1 MIYLDNHATTQC
13 DRRVAK
19 AIYQTLTETPC
30 NANSNNG
37 LGEWGR
43 ELIAESQTA
52 IGNLINCQPQAVTFT
67 SGATESI
74 NLAIRGTLMAY
85 KRRKPV
91 RVAIS
96 AVEHKA
102 VTTTCEALVR
112 RGLID
117 ELLIIPVDRQ
127 CNVSLPHIKS
137 YCRKGL
143 DLLCVMAANNE
154 VGTIQPVKE
163 IAAIANHY
171 GIPYLCDASQAVGKI
186 PLDFDQWKI
195 TMLVCSGHK
204 LYGPQ
209 GIGALVIK
217 NGHPIR
223 PILYGGGDELRP
235 GTPNLPLIVGFGEAC
250 RLCHE
255 NYRQES
261 YKIQALRDYLQ
272 RRLMVIVPG
281 IVINGNSDNRL
292 AGNLHF
298 SAPYANG
305 ISVVDALGDDLIC
318 STGSAC
324 SAMKS
329 APSSVLTAMRMPPQL
344 IQGSIRLGIGRFN
357 TQMEMDRAARLL
369 AVALMQERMSA
380 SCGCN

>member
-1 MIYLDNHATTQC
+1 MIYLDNHATTPC

-43 ELIAESQTA
+43 ELIEESQTA
-52 IGNLINCQPQAVTFT
+52 IANLVNAIPETVTFT

-85 KRRKPV
+85 KRKRPV

-102 VTTTCEALVR
+102 VTATCEALVR
-112 RGLID
+112 RGQIY
-117 ELLIIPVDRQ
+117 EFIIIPVDRQ
-127 CNVSLPHIKS
+127 CNVSLPHLKT

-186 PLDFDQWKI
+186 PLDVKRWGI

-209 GIGALVIK
+209 GIGALIVNPK
-217 NGHPIR
+217 HPIK

-250 RLCHE
+250 RLCGE
-255 NYRQES
+255 LSRQES
-261 YKIQALRDYLQ
+261 YKVQALRDYLQ
-272 RRLMVIVPG
+272 RRLMAIVPG
-281 IVINGNSDNRL
+281 IVINGSGDRRL

-298 SAPYANG
+298 SVPYANG
-305 ISVVDALGDDLIC
+305 IEVVGELDGDLIC

-324 SAMKS
+324 SALNS
-329 APSSVLTAMRMPPQL
+329 APSHVLTAMKMPRQL

-357 TQMEMDRAARLL
+357 TQLEMDRAARLL
-369 AVALMQERMSA
+369 AMTLMGQRVSA
-380 SCGCN
+380 SCGCG